1 MSSCGGVL
9 GGGADDLIEFGR
21 NLARS
26 GHDLGKRRACAVE
39 FVAVAQTNSPDL
51 DAGSSNP
58 DVGDLPDSLKAL
70 AAHDDNL
77 GSGGGAYIS
86 HPSYISH
93 PWGRAGS
100 AAVMAPG
107 VKHPPPTKLYVAKC
121 AYIVW
126 VCKYMLLYVVLPQE
140 KKTSYSLYLCPLLD
154 FFLDGVL
161 VISWKE
167 S

>member
-26 GHDLGKRRACAVE
+26 GHDLGRRRACAVE
-39 FVAVAQTNSPDL
+39 FVAVAQTSSPDL
-51 DAGSSNP
+51 DTGSSNP
-58 DVGDLPDSLKAL
+58 DVGDLPDSSKAL

-86 HPSYISH
+86 HPSYISQ
-93 PWGRAGS
+93 PWGR

-107 VKHPPPTKLYVAKC
+107 VKHPPPPKTKLYVAKC

-126 VCKYMLLYVVLPQE
+126 VCKYMLLYVVLPLE
-140 KKTSYSLYLCPLLD
+140 KKSLIFIVLTSCSR
-154 FFLDGVL
+154 FFF
-161 VISWKE
+161 
-167 S
+167 